1 MPPSLFPFSRGPSM
15 DAFWKDVRYGWRVL
29 ERSPSFALVAALTL
43 AIGIGANAAIFSTV
57 DALLLQKLPYA
68 NPNRIVFVWNTDP
81 GRKVLRGMVSPAEF
95 LDWRDMNHVFQSLA
109 AWRPSYV
116 TITGGGD
123 PEQVW
128 SSHVTGNFFSL
139 FGVQPIVGRNFLP
152 AEEQPGHE
160 RVVMISYALWER
172 RFGNDSGIVGRSILL
187 DQVPYQVVGV
197 LPRGFSLFG
206 TTAALDVW
214 VPFAFNRAQLDRED
228 YELVA
233 FGKLKAGVR
242 VPQAQADMGT
252 IIAALKKQYP
262 QVDQKMGIR
271 VVQFERDL
279 TNRVRPTLLIFLAAV
294 ALVFLI
300 ACANVA
306 NLMLARAASRD
317 REIALR
323 ATLGAGRW
331 RILSQLLTESVLL
344 AGIGGALGVIVAF
357 GGIRFIRAALPGGTH
372 EIPHTSSI
380 QLNGSVLAFTVGLSL
395 LAGIIFGLAPSIQ
408 ISRSELGESLKEG
421 SRGSTG
427 GRRSNALR
435 SGLIVSE
442 IALSILLLIGAGLLI
457 RSFVRLMSE
466 DLGFNPSNLL
476 TMQIWLPD
484 NRYTANSQV
493 TNFYEQV
500 LERANAIPGVHVA
513 SAVNFLPFSGYAD
526 YCDFDIAGR
535 TPPAG
540 EEFTSRYRVMDWRFI
555 PAMGMRIASGRDFIP
570 SDGPDS
576 PGVVLI
582 NEELARRYW
591 AHQDPLGQQMRIHVP
606 QTLASWEAQ
615 RREGWLTIVGVVGD
629 IREWDWGLEKLP
641 SIYLPYE
648 QNPSR
653 LMSVVIRENGN
664 VGQIVPAVR
673 HIVAGLDANQ
683 PVTNVRMMEGLLD
696 DSLAQRRLSMA
707 LLAVFA
713 GIAVLLAAVGIYGVM
728 AYVVTQRT
736 HEIGIRMALGAEP
749 KHVLRMVVREAMSL
763 AGIGLAIGL
772 VSAGLLVRYLES
784 QLYGIRAV
792 DPATFVVVAV
802 VIAGVAAAA
811 AYVPARRATRVDPL
825 VALRYE

>member
-1 MPPSLFPFSRGPSM
+1 M
-15 DAFWKDVRYGWRVL
+15 DTFWKDVQYGWRVL
-29 ERSPSFALVAALTL
+29 ERNPSFALVAALTL

-57 DALLLQKLPYA
+57 NALLLEKLPYA
-68 NPNRIVFVWNTDP
+68 EANRIALVWNTDP
-81 GRKVLRGMVSPAEF
+81 GRKVLRGAVSPAQF
-95 LDWRDMNHVFQSLA
+95 LDWQAMNHVFHSMA
-109 AWRPSYV
+109 AWQSTSV
-116 TITGGGD
+116 TMAGDGD

-128 SSHVTGNFFSL
+128 SSHVTANFFTL
-139 FGVQPIVGRNFLP
+139 LGVQPVLGRDFL
-152 AEEQPGHE
+152 AQEGRPGHE
-160 RVVMISYALWER
+160 RVALISYALWER
-172 RFGNDSGIVGRSILL
+172 RFGKDPGTVGRSMLL

-197 LPRGFSLFG
+197 LPRSFSLFG
-206 TTAALDVW
+206 TSAALDVW
-214 VPFAFNRAQLDRED
+214 VPFAFNHAQLDRED
-228 YELVA
+228 YELVV
-233 FGKLKAGVR
+233 FGKLNPGVR
-242 VPQAQADMGT
+242 VEQAQADMET
-252 IIAALKKQYP
+252 IAAALKKQYP
-262 QVDQKMGIR
+262 QADQTIGIR
-271 VVQFERDL
+271 VAQVEKDL
-279 TNRVRPTLLIFLAAV
+279 ASNYSVRPTLLVFLAAV
-294 ALVFLI
+294 ILVLLI

-317 REIALR
+317 REIAVR
-323 ATLGAGRW
+323 ATLGAGRR
-331 RILSQLLTESVLL
+331 RILRQLLTESMLL
-344 AGIGGALGVIVAF
+344 AGIGGVLGVIVAF
-357 GGIRFIRAALPGGTH
+357 GGIRFIRAALPAGIH

-427 GRRSNALR
+427 SRKNNALR

-442 IALSILLLIGAGLLI
+442 IALSLLLLIGAGLLI
-457 RSFVRLMSE
+457 RSFARLMSE

-484 NRYTANSQV
+484 NQYTQDSEV
-493 TNFYEQV
+493 RNFYEQV
-500 LERANAIPGVHVA
+500 LERVNLIPGVQLA
-513 SAVNFLPFSGYAD
+513 SAVNFLPFSHYAGE
-526 YCDFDIAGR
+526 CDFDIVGR
-535 TPPAG
+535 TPPVG
-540 EEFTSRYRVMDWRFI
+540 QEFASRYRVMDWRFTR
-555 PAMGMRIASGRDFIP
+555 AMGMRIISGRGLMPSDASG
-570 SDGPDS
+570 S

-591 AHQDPLGQQMRIHVP
+591 AHEDPVGQQIRMHVP
-606 QTLASWEAQ
+606 QTLASWEARQ
-615 RREGWLTIVGVVGD
+615 REGWLTIVGVVGD
-629 IREWDWGLEKLP
+629 IREWDWGLGKLP
-641 SIYLPYE
+641 SVYLPYE

-653 LMSVVIRENGN
+653 LMSLVIRENGEA
-664 VGQIVPAVR
+664 GQIVPTVR
-673 HIVAGLDANQ
+673 HIVAELDANQ
-683 PVTNVRMMEGLLD
+683 PVTGVRTMEGLLV

-707 LLAVFA
+707 LLAIFA

-749 KHVLRMVVREAMSL
+749 KHVWRMVVREAMSL
-763 AGIGLAIGL
+763 AAIGLAIGL
-772 VSAGLLVRYLES
+772 LSAGLLVRYLES

-792 DPATFVVVAV
+792 DPVTFLVVAV